1 MIELIARK
9 EIRDLLRDRRYR
21 LVGLVLLLLVGI
33 GFVTAGQTVARTNAE
48 RIAAQ
53 QLSRE
58 GWLNQPPKNPHS
70 AAHFGNFAFR
80 LKTPL
85 SLFDNGLDSYT
96 GTSVFL
102 EPHKQDDFKFS
113 QAEDA
118 TSIIRFGE
126 LTPAFVLQFI
136 LPLLIVFL
144 CFDSVSREKEM
155 TTLPLLLSQGVSLQQ
170 VVIGKIAGYW
180 LLISGLLAPVFGA
193 LLLGLVWQT
202 LPAPGDIA
210 LRFSLLLL
218 SYVLYAG
225 ILVTVSVVCS
235 AFSLTSRAS
244 LMKLLGLWMLA
255 CVVVP
260 KVTSNLGSTL
270 VETPSQYAYA
280 KLVKH
285 DEENGLD
292 GHDPH
297 DARRAVLLKQLLSQY
312 GVDSAAALPIN
323 FDAVAMVES
332 EKYTTQIYRKRIGD
346 VRYVFAQQNR
356 LGQLAGFVNPFQ
368 AVQGVSMALCGTD
381 YAQFTHFQDETE
393 QYRLY
398 FVNAMNEF
406 MATHTKSGDWKTRF
420 GPEAY
425 RAIRPFT
432 YAEPPVGWAI
442 RQQGVAC
449 LALTGWLLICFG
461 LIYLT
466 RTIPFR

>member
-9 EIRDLLRDRRYR
+9 EMQDLLRDRRYR
-21 LVGLVLLLLVGI
+21 LVGLVLLVLVGI
-33 GFVTAGQTVARTNAE
+33 GFVTAGQSNTRTNAE
-48 RIAAQ
+48 RVAAQ

-85 SLFDNGLDSYT
+85 SLFDNGLDSFT

-155 TTLPLLLSQGVSLQQ
+155 TTLPLLLSQGVSLPQ
-170 VVIGKIAGYW
+170 VVIGKIVGYW
-180 LLISGLLAPVFGA
+180 LMISGLLVPVFGV
-193 LLLGLVWQT
+193 LLLSLVGQP
-202 LPAPGDIA
+202 LPAPGDTIF
-210 LRFSLLLL
+210 RFVLLLL
-218 SYVLYAG
+218 SYGLYAG
-225 ILVTVSVVCS
+225 ILVTVSVVGS
-235 AFSLTSRAS
+235 AFSLTSRAA

-255 CVVVP
+255 CVVLP

-270 VETPSQYAYA
+270 VATPSQYAYA

-297 DARRAVLLKQLLSQY
+297 DARRAVLLKQLLTRY

-346 VRYVFAQQNR
+346 VRNVFARQNR
-356 LGQLAGFVNPFQ
+356 LSQLAGFVNPFQ

-381 YAQFTHFQDETE
+381 YAQFTHFQDQTE

-398 FVNAMNEF
+398 FVNTMNEF
-406 MATHTKSGDWKTRF
+406 MASHTKSGDWKTKF
-420 GPEAY
+420 GPKSY

-432 YAEPPVGWAI
+432 YQEPPVSWAI
-442 RQQGVAC
+442 GQQWVAC
-449 LALTGWLLICFG
+449 FALTGWLLLGWG

-466 RTIPFR
+466 RTIPIR